1 MILIILFSALALFI
15 FMNIAFV
22 VGTALKNN
30 GIVDSFYGLGYIVV
44 AWTSFILMGTFSIRQ
59 VVTTIIVSIWGIRL
73 FIYITVRNWGEP
85 EDFRYQAIRKSYGD
99 KVLSKSYVKIY
110 LFQGLFITLVGFP
123 VLLIN
128 STETPPVSI
137 SFELSA
143 IFLVIGVIIWI
154 IGFYFESVGDYQL
167 RKFKKNPENKGE
179 VMDQGLW
186 KYSQHPNYFG
196 EVTMWWG
203 IFIIAL
209 GVPWGI
215 ITIFAPI
222 LITYMIIKVSGVR
235 MLNYRY
241 RKDDKYADYKL
252 RTSAFIPW
260 FPKKKKE

>member
-1 MILIILFSALALFI
+1 
-15 FMNIAFV
+15 
-22 VGTALKNN
+22 
-30 GIVDSFYGLGYIVV
+30 
-44 AWTSFILMGTFSIRQ
+44 
-59 VVTTIIVSIWGIRL
+59 VSIG
-73 FIYITVRNWGEP
+73 Y
-85 EDFRYQAIRKSYGD
+85 
-99 KVLSKSYVKIY
+99 
-110 LFQGLFITLVGFP
+110 
-123 VLLIN
+123 
-128 STETPPVSI
+128 
-137 SFELSA
+137 ELSA
-143 IFLVIGVIIWI
+143 ILLVIGVIIWM

-167 RKFKKNPENKGE
+167 RKFKKNPENKGQ

-186 KYSQHPNYFG
+186 KYTQHPNYFG

-241 RKDDKYADYKL
+241 RKDDKYANYKL